1 MRQMQQGWLLKNR
14 TSEDLKCLQEA
25 LVNHEKAL
33 VLYHKGE
40 ISAEVMMEY
49 DGAIHLGIAASAHN
63 NFMLQIIEAIRHV
76 TIEKDFFLR
85 NSIQFDRQHFCRN
98 LKRCTER
105 L

>member
-1 MRQMQQGWLLKNR
+1 M
-14 TSEDLKCLQEA
+14 
-25 LVNHEKAL
+25 NHEKAL

-76 TIEKDFFLR
+76 TIEKIFLR
-85 NSIQFDRQHFCRN
+85 NSIQLTGSILQN

>member
-1 MRQMQQGWLLKNR
+1 M
-14 TSEDLKCLQEA
+14 
-25 LVNHEKAL
+25 NHEKAL

-76 TIEKDFFLR
+76 TIEKDFLR
-85 NSIQFDRQHFCRN
+85 NSIQLTGSILQN